1 MSAVFIYHICKR
13 RDWEA
18 ARKAGRYEPPEGPET
33 EAAQRFIHF
42 STAAQVAES
51 AAEHWAGQDD
61 LVLLAADPGRL
72 GKALHWEPSRS
83 GALFPHLYGPL
94 PLAAVVAVHDLPLG
108 KAGRHVI
115 PPLD

>member
-1 MSAVFIYHICKR
+1 MSGVFIYHICKR

-18 ARKAGRYEPPEGPET
+18 ARRAGTYEPPKTPEAD
-33 EAAQRFIHF
+33 AAHSFIHF

-51 AAEHWAGQDD
+51 AAKHWAGQED

-72 GKALHWEPSRS
+72 GKALHWEPSRG
-83 GALFPHLYGPL
+83 GALFPHLYGAL
-94 PLAAVVAVHDLPLG
+94 PVAAVVAVHDLPLG
-108 KAGRHVI
+108 EDGRHLI